1 MGWAPVSDLQPGG
14 SGGDSLP
21 WRLASEVGLSPRPVS
36 PGSAPGGAGR
46 VGRMSHGMSKEA
58 CGGPGHRTQR
68 RRVVACRTPGPP
80 QELPLQTGGRMLRS
94 PRSRPARAAEPAP
107 WPPHTPGAPAPSH
120 AQGSRCPRRVTAS
133 QVSLW
138 SVHPDVP
145 RRTLQWSPQ
154 LGHAGLRR
162 STAVRL
168 KGHGSGGVRP
178 GLHEPAGDPS
188 LNPRGPGPGP
198 GITAVW
204 GGWSPWTLAVHDT
217 SCHQAP
223 FTGRRKM
230 VTC

>member
-1 MGWAPVSDLQPGG
+1 MRGTGPPDTKAKSRRVQNAGAP
-14 SGGDSLP
+14 
-21 WRLASEVGLSPRPVS
+21 SEAAAANG
-36 PGSAPGGAGR
+36 GR
-46 VGRMSHGMSKEA
+46 V
-58 CGGPGHRTQR
+58 
-68 RRVVACRTPGPP
+68 
-80 QELPLQTGGRMLRS
+80 LRS

-145 RRTLQWSPQ
+145 RRTLQWTPQ

-188 LNPRGPGPGP
+188 LSPRGPGPGP